1 MSDKSEFKIK
11 LERQQSKGWKG
22 LRRYGKMIEK
32 HT

>member
-1 MSDKSEFKIK
+1 MSDKSKFKIK
-11 LERQQSKGWKG
+11 LERQQAKGRKE